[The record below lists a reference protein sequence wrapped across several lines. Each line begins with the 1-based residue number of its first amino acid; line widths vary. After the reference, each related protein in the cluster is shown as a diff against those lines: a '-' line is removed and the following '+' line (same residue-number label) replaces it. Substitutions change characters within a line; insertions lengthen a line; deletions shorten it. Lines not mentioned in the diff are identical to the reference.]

1 MTLSSASYHHVT
13 SYERQRL
20 AGQYLDWR
28 NQPTV
33 YKTYPHME
41 PLPLPRDVQLP
52 GEKLSSLLK
61 AEGPGGE
68 GSPSL
73 NLQDLSRVFLLTY
86 SLTAKAAHTGG
97 EFYYRSAASAGA
109 LYPTEIYGATR
120 GVHGLDDGLYH
131 FSIAHHGLI
140 LLREGDLSA
149 HTVKAVQAKSTG
161 TPVLA
166 FFLSAIFFRS
176 AWKYRERSY
185 RYNLLDTGH
194 VIENLTLALTSL
206 ALPLA
211 LSYDFDDGKV
221 NRLLGLDETKEV
233 VLAVSG
239 VLESRL
245 SDKKR
250 TRDISEL
257 GEDIRNA
264 SQVAQREIDYP
275 TVREMH
281 RAGAGV
287 SPPPGPG
294 PGMVNELGLNPDA
307 WTKISPPATW
317 PETMNHAE
325 CVFRRR
331 SRRNYVPEPISQDCL
346 MSLLEVLCA
355 TGLEAH
361 TGSFEYHRSVGIGFL
376 VGDAEGLGPGL
387 YLLDLSAAEA
397 GTVAPGFFRDRMA
410 HICLDQAWL
419 ANAAVHFLFMTNLEI
434 LDCLWGARGYR
445 YAMMTAGRMG
455 ERLYLAATAMDLG
468 CCGIGAFYDE
478 EAAKLL
484 GLNKAS
490 RLLYLVAVGPVKT
503 TGGSEHEPM
512 IGKYVT

>member
-13 SYERQRL
+13 SYERQKL
-20 AGQYLDWR
+20 AGQDLDWH

-33 YKTYPHME
+33 YKTYPHIE

-52 GEKLSSLLK
+52 GVKLSSLLK
-61 AEGPGGE
+61 AESPGGE

-73 NLQDLSRVFLLTY
+73 NLEDLSRIFLLTY
-86 SLTAKAAHTGG
+86 SHTAKAAHTGR

-120 GVHGLDDGLYH
+120 GVDGLDDGLYH
-131 FSIAHHGLI
+131 FSIAHHGLS

-149 HTVKAVQAKSTG
+149 HMVKAMQSKNAG
-161 TPVLA
+161 TPVLT

-185 RYNLLDTGH
+185 RYHLLDTGH
-194 VIENLTLALTSL
+194 VIENLILALTSL

-221 NRLLGLDETKEV
+221 NHLLGFDETREV
-233 VLAVSG
+233 ALAVSG

-245 SDKKR
+245 SEKEE

-257 GEDIRNA
+257 GEDIRKA

-275 TVREMH
+275 TVWQMH

-287 SPPPGPG
+287 FPPPGPG
-294 PGMVNELGLNPDA
+294 PEMVNELGLNPIA
-307 WTKISPPATW
+307 WTKISRPATW
-317 PETMNHAE
+317 PETINHAE

-331 SRRNYVPEPISQDCL
+331 SKRNYVPEPISHDCL
-346 MSLLEVLCA
+346 RALLDVLCA

-361 TGSFEYHRSVGIGFL
+361 TGSLEYHRSIGIGFL
-376 VGDAEGLGPGL
+376 VGNAEGLSPGL
-387 YLLDLSAAEA
+387 YLLDIVAAEV
-397 GTVAPGFFRDRMA
+397 GMVARGFFRDRMA
-410 HICLDQAWL
+410 HICLDQGWL
-419 ANAAVHFLFMTNLEI
+419 ANAAVHLVFMTNLEI
-434 LDCLWGARGYR
+434 LDRLWGARGYR
-445 YAMMTAGRMG
+445 YAMMSAGRMG
-455 ERLYLAATAMDLG
+455 EKLYLAATAMDLG

-503 TGGSEHEPM
+503 TRGSEH
-512 IGKYVT
+512 